1 VKSFLAESLLLLVII
16 PFQVWGK
23 TKEKIYG
30 PNTGTDYQDNQL
42 RFSLLCQAALEAP
55 RILNLDNNPYY
66 SGPYGMQDDQHT

>member
-1 VKSFLAESLLLLVII
+1 MSLCFCW
-16 PFQVWGK
+16 FQVRGK

-30 PNTGTDYQDNQL
+30 PDAGTDYEDNQQ

-66 SGPYGMQDDQHT
+66 SGPYGKIKNTWLLEFIWRT